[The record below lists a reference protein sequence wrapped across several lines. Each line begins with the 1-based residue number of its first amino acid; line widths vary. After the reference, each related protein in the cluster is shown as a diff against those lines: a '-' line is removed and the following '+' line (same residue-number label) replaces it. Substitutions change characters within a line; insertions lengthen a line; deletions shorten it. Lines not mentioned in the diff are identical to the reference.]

1 MKADPTSVTVKNLE
15 AAFAGESM
23 AHIKYL
29 HFARIARARG
39 DEETARLFEE
49 TAHQEV
55 QHALGHADL
64 LFPAAQ
70 LDTAGVLELAIAG
83 ETYEYTEMYP
93 SFRHLAEQEG
103 QRAAAQEFD
112 EQIAESKEHA
122 DRFRALLATAAKRFA
137 ALAKV
142 EEKHAGKYRNRL
154 AATQA

>member
-1 MKADPTSVTVKNLE
+1 MKADRNSITIKNLE

-64 LFPAAQ
+64 LFPATE
-70 LDTAGVLELAIAG
+70 LDTAGVLQLAIAG

-93 SFRHLAEQEG
+93 SFRHLAEEEG
-103 QRAAAQEFD
+103 QQAAVQEFD
-112 EQIAESKEHA
+112 AQIAESRDHA
-122 DRFRALLATAAKRFA
+122 ERFRALLAKAAKRFA
-137 ALAKV
+137 ALARV
-142 EEKHAGKYRNRL
+142 EEKHAGQYRNRL
-154 AATQA
+154 AATQD